1 MIRRYLLL
9 ALFMGLA
16 FGAGRGFGATTF
28 VSPVQTLTCAASN
41 WVHSLANTGIFGCT
55 QPASTDLSD
64 SSSVA
69 RLATAD
75 QTLSGGANVT
85 ATNLGTKSSGT
96 TTIDCGTVPLQYLTD
111 GGAFTLAAPSND
123 GSCDVLVINNA
134 SAGAITF
141 SGFSVGSNTGD
152 TLDTTNAH
160 KFTLSIWR
168 INGTSGYRVA
178 AHQ

>member
-1 MIRRYLLL
+1 MKKVLWVGALLLL
-9 ALFMGLA
+9 AFGVSEGIGAQKIIGLT
-16 FGAGRGFGATTF
+16 AT
-28 VSPVQTLTCAASN
+28 TCAASN
-41 WVHSLANTGIFGCT
+41 WISAITSQTPTCT
-55 QPASTDLSD
+55 QPASTNLSD
-64 SSSVA
+64 SSGLA

-85 ATNLGTKSSGT
+85 AGSLGTVSSGT

-123 GSCDVLVINNA
+123 GSCDVLVTNNG

-141 SGFSVGSNTGD
+141 SGFTVGSNTGD
-152 TLDTTNAH
+152 ALDTTNAH
-160 KFTLSIWR
+160 KFTVMIWR